1 MTGSGPNIIPHLAQ
15 SLSVLEAA
23 GCIAC
28 VVDGT
33 GTVLSE
39 TSAFRSV
46 CGASEQPASLHARL
60 HVGAVITA
68 RVLEGTWPVGLEG
81 AGADG
86 CLRGDLRRVDGEAG
100 WMLLAIAPAAEA
112 SDPSPEVRFRKL
124 YDSVQIGIYRS
135 SYEGRP
141 LTANPAF
148 VRMMGYD
155 HEADWLEAVRSVQ
168 TEWYVDASRRKT
180 FLGLMHL
187 HGRVVDFVS
196 QIYRHRTGEKIWICE
211 TARAVYNHLGEITS
225 FEGTAEDITYRVET
239 ELALERAVLQ
249 AQTQLQTFREVI
261 QHLQDSLSGGGRL
274 HIEEHDVEVLAG
286 RMVESA
292 GAKAR
297 ECAARVRAPL
307 AEDETA
313 QLTWLVAELLL
324 SRQRCEA
331 ASAFTSRFLACMSHE
346 LRTPLNAIIGYSEI
360 LQEDLDSVGA
370 RASQEDA
377 GRVLSAARRLL
388 HLVNDLLELARV
400 DSGQLALAPSSF
412 PLAPLLR
419 QVCESASRD
428 CALVF
433 EDEPGLVFLDQGK
446 ISRCVMELLSEA
458 DRLRDGE
465 PVEVRVRTPAGARLE
480 ITVRVHSEASG
491 KTIACMLDPL
501 ACSDRSGASV
511 MELGLALAR
520 RLAEFLGGR
529 MEAGTEAGG
538 YLTFTLSVPLGTG
551 QAETLAETGALN
563 GGAHL
568 LVVDDEPAAR
578 DLVLRAVEPLNYAVR
593 TAASVKA
600 ALEQLQAQPA
610 CVVLDVM
617 LPDGSGWEVLQA
629 MRADPSRAH
638 IPVLVHTIVDEAEHA
653 MRLGADGFLLKPVER
668 ARLQEAVR
676 GLMREGRQQVA

>member
-1 MTGSGPNIIPHLAQ
+1 MTGSASSIIPHLTQ
-15 SLSVLEAA
+15 SLRVLEAA
-23 GCIAC
+23 GGLAC
-28 VVDGT
+28 VVDAA

-39 TSAFRSV
+39 TSAFRRV
-46 CGASEQPASLHARL
+46 CGAADQPLALHIRLQVSASL
-60 HVGAVITA
+60 ITRA
-68 RVLEGTWPVGLEG
+68 LEGADTVNVAG

-86 CLRGDLRRVDGEAG
+86 SLRGELRRVDGEAG
-100 WMLLAIAPAAEA
+100 WTLLAIAPAADAPDLTAEA
-112 SDPSPEVRFRKL
+112 RYRKL

-141 LTANPAF
+141 LSANPAF

-155 HEADWLEAVRSVQ
+155 GEAEWLEAVRSVQ
-168 TEWYVDASRRKT
+168 TEWYVDPHRRKT
-180 FLGLMHL
+180 FLQLMHL
-187 HGRVVDFVS
+187 HGRVVEFVS

-211 TARAVYNHLGEITS
+211 TARAIYNQLGEIIA

-249 AQTQLQTFREVI
+249 AQIQLQTFREVI

-274 HIEEHDVEVLAG
+274 RVGEQDAEGLAR
-286 RMVESA
+286 RMVENA

-297 ECAARVRAPL
+297 EGAARVRGPT
-307 AEDETA
+307 AEDESS
-313 QLTWLVAELLL
+313 QLTWLVVELLQ

-360 LQEDLDSVGA
+360 LQEDLDAMGA
-370 RASQEDA
+370 GASREDA
-377 GRVLSAARRLL
+377 GRVHAAARRLL

-400 DSGQLALAPSSF
+400 DSGQLALAPSNF
-412 PLAPLLR
+412 ALAPMLR
-419 QVCESASRD
+419 QVCETASPD
-428 CALVF
+428 CRLVF
-433 EDEPGLVFLDQGK
+433 EDEPGMVFLDQGK

-458 DRLRDGE
+458 DRLRDAE
-465 PVEVRVRTPAGARLE
+465 PIDVRVRLPEERRLE
-480 ITVRVHSEASG
+480 VLVRVRSQASG
-491 KTIACMLDPL
+491 GAIACMLDPL
-501 ACSDRSGASV
+501 ACSDRDGAGGIK
-511 MELGLALAR
+511 LGLALAR
-520 RLAEFLGGR
+520 RLAEFLGGSMDASAAAGSYLEFR
-529 MEAGTEAGG
+529 LVASLEA
-538 YLTFTLSVPLGTG
+538 G
-551 QAETLAETGALN
+551 QAEPAMEPIAV

-593 TAASVKA
+593 TAASVNA
-600 ALEQLQAQPA
+600 AMEQLQAQPT

-617 LPDGSGWEVLQA
+617 LPDGSGWDVLRA

-638 IPVLVHTIVDEAEHA
+638 IPVLVHTIVDEAEQA

-668 ARLQEAVR
+668 ARLQEAVS
-676 GLMREGRQQVA
+676 GLMREGRRQVA